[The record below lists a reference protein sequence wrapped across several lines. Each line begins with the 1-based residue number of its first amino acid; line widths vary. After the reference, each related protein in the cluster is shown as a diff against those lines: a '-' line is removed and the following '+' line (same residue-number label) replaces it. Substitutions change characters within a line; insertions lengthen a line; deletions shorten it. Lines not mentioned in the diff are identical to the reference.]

1 MPYAKIT
8 YLPVDKEEDA
18 EWCDKKHLMEV
29 WQGLSKGTLT
39 A

>member
-18 EWCDKKHLMEV
+18 EWCDKKASYAEV
-29 WQGLSKGTLT
+29 GRLN
-39 A
+39 